1 MSQQQ
6 HAAVNEEATK
16 QLASSIDAK
25 SVDNCSH
32 KFRYP
37 LKFSSMEQEISFLAL
52 IRLLEFGSGYDSLLR
67 DKKEKTA
74 KDVTQSQVSHRPAS
88 FMLLMPP
95 EFRAARW

>member
-1 MSQQQ
+1 MSQQL
-6 HAAVNEEATK
+6 HAAVNEEAIK

-25 SVDNCSH
+25 SVDNGSR

-37 LKFSSMEQEISFLAL
+37 LKFSSMDQEISFLAL

-74 KDVTQSQVSHRPAS
+74 KDVTQV
-88 FMLLMPP
+88 
-95 EFRAARW
+95 